1 MPRAATAI
9 VVVSP
14 VATRTASDFLAGV
27 VFSTVLV
34 TVVLDVAAGLV
45 SGFVSGFTS
54 GCGVG
59 LESGVGCGSGAG
71 VASGVNARL
80 VLSHSVR
87 IQPLS
92 GSTSL
97 HLTHL
102 IAALHAVNHQ
112 GACPLCG
119 GFGV

>member
-1 MPRAATAI
+1 MA
-9 VVVSP
+9 VLSP
-14 VATRTASDFLAGV
+14 VAAKAASDFFAGV
-27 VFSTVLV
+27 AFSTVLV
-34 TVVLDVAAGLV
+34 VTVVLVGVAAGLV
-45 SGFVSGFTS
+45 SGLASGFVSGFTS

-59 LESGVGCGSGAG
+59 LGSGVGCGSGAG
-71 VASGVNARL
+71 VNVRS

-92 GSTSL
+92 GSASL

-112 GACPLCG
+112 GAYPLCG